1 MRVERPRLIQETL
14 AMRKVFVVAGLA
26 AVCALGARGGE
37 KQIVSLKDFCDT
49 ELKSAGI
56 ELSQPAELHIKALGG
71 GGDQGWTYKSD
82 LLFAYGWIINAA
94 TRGLVWKMTARNSHR
109 SGDDLAFDGT
119 VNLAPGKYEVYY
131 TAYAFSYNTAF
142 SHFNVNIDH
151 RNKDLFGDSG
161 KKRNFFSWFKDW
173 FTDDIGKA
181 WKKRCDG
188 WGIDLLVDESVA
200 RHVGSFTP
208 PLRSPDEVLQV
219 TGVGDNAYIRK
230 GFALSAPTTFT
241 VYALGERSGEWSDYG
256 WIQDATT
263 NERVWQMQDEDEPA
277 GGADK
282 NRKSYSTITLER
294 GDYTLVY
301 VTDGSHSAADWNQE
315 PPDDPLSWGVTLSIP
330 DSRERKNFKER
341 PVEDFKN
348 VIVQIVRVGDNQFR
362 SEGFTLKQDAKVRIY
377 AIGERSNERHRMAD
391 YATILDAKTRSKVW
405 TMDVDRT
412 MPAGGAAKNRMI
424 DETISLPR
432 GSYVV
437 TYQTDD
443 SHAYGEWNDDPPF
456 DQEHY
461 GVMVMGAGEKF
472 SPGIVGQYVEQ
483 RDKNII
489 AQLVRMG
496 NNEDRSERFTLDRP
510 TRVRIYAIGEGQ
522 NREMYDYGW
531 IEDARTGNVVWE
543 MTYSMTFH
551 AGGGRKNRSVNTSI
565 FLDKGDY
572 RVHWV
577 SDDSHSF
584 GDWNVEPPEDQQYW
598 GITVYRED
606 SSLPVPAPVA
616 PDVPHPPL
624 PPPDKGRR

>member
-1 MRVERPRLIQETL
+1 
-14 AMRKVFVVAGLA
+14 MRKVLNIA
-26 AVCALGARGGE
+26 AVAVVCVTGAYGGE

-56 ELSQPAELHIKALGG
+56 ELPQPAAVHIKALGG
-71 GGDQGWTYKSD
+71 GADQGWTKKSD
-82 LLFAYGWIINAA
+82 LMFAYGWIINAE
-94 TRGLVWKMTARNSHR
+94 TRELVWKMSARNSRR
-109 SGDDLAFDGT
+109 SGDDLGFDGD
-119 VNLAPGKYEVYY
+119 VQLAAGSYEVYY
-131 TAYAFSYNTAF
+131 SAYAFAYHTTF

-151 RNKDLFGDSG
+151 RNKSLFGERE

-173 FTDDIGKA
+173 FSDDIEKE

-200 RHVGSFTP
+200 RGIRSFTP
-208 PLRSPDEVLQV
+208 PLRSADVVLQV

-230 GFALSAPTTFT
+230 SFALSAPTTFRI
-241 VYALGERSGEWSDYG
+241 YALGERTGEWSDYG
-256 WIQDATT
+256 WIQDAGS
-263 NERVWQMQDEDEPA
+263 NRRVWQIQDNAGPA

-282 NRKSYSTITLER
+282 NQKSLSTLTLER
-294 GDYTLVY
+294 GDYTLAY

-330 DSRERKNFKER
+330 ESRERKNFKEQ

-348 VIVQIVRVGDNQFR
+348 IIVQITRVGDNEFR
-362 SEGFTLKQDAKVRIY
+362 SEGFTLKQEARLRIY
-377 AIGERSNERHRMAD
+377 AIGERGNERRRMAD
-391 YATILDAKTRSKVW
+391 YATILDAKTRAKVW

-412 MPAGGAAKNRMI
+412 VPAGGAAKNRMI
-424 DETISLPR
+424 DETITLPR

-443 SHAYGEWNDDPPF
+443 SHAYNSWNDDPPF

-461 GVMVMGAGEKF
+461 GVLVMGAGEKF
-472 SPGIVGQYVEQ
+472 SSAVVGKYVEQ
-483 RDKNII
+483 RDKDIV

-496 NNEDRSERFTLDRP
+496 NNEDRSERFTLDKP
-510 TRVRIYAIGEGQ
+510 AHLRIYAIGEGQ

-531 IEDARTGNVVWE
+531 IEDAKTGSVVWE

-565 FLDKGDY
+565 LLDKGEY

-584 GDWNVEPPEDQQYW
+584 GDWNVDPPEDQQYW
-598 GITVYRED
+598 GITLYREET
-606 SSLPVPAPVA
+606 SLPSPAPAA
-616 PDVPHPPL
+616 PIVPHPSI
-624 PPPDKGRR
+624 PPPVRGKP